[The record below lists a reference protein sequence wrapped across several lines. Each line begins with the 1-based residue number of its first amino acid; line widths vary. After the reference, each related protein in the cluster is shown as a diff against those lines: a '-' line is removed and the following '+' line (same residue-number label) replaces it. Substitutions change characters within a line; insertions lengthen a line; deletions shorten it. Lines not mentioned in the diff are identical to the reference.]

1 MHSHISHPRFSFIF
15 VLLALQSVEFNFRP
29 GIYWSINQVTF
40 RIYVLTTRTLLSNYH
55 SQEYYSSNT
64 TAVANK
70 QHALMVCAACVAYSA
85 SAGSRQQYALISSCI

>member
-1 MHSHISHPRFSFIF
+1 MHSHISHSRFPSIF

-29 GIYWSINQVTF
+29 GIYRSINPVTF
-40 RIYVLTTRTLLSNYH
+40 RLYVLTTPTLFSNYH

-70 QHALMVCAACVAYSA
+70 QLALMVCASCLAYSA
-85 SAGSRQQYALISSCI
+85 SARSSML